1 MKERM
6 PRELEASVKAEARG
20 CEGRGRGTG
29 NEVTVDIVRKNDK
42 KGIFFTFY
50 LGSHR
55 YIK

>member
-29 NEVTVDIVRKNDK
+29 NEVTVDIVREIDK

>member
-29 NEVTVDIVRKNDK
+29 NEVTVDIVRKNDT
-42 KGIFFTFY
+42 KGIFLPF
-50 LGSHR
+50 
-55 YIK
+55 I